1 MWPVDQLYSERT
13 PWKQQDLL
21 IKINLDMVGLI
32 LSMVKPI
39 LSMVKPGTHIFKWMK
54 KILVD
59 GFNTFV

>member
-32 LSMVKPI
+32 LSMVKP
-39 LSMVKPGTHIFKWMK
+39 GTHIFKWMK